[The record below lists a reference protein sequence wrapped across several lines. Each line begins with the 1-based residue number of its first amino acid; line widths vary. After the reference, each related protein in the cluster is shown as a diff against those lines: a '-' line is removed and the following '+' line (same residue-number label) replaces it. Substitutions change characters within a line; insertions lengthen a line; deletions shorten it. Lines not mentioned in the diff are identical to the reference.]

1 MFLHFCGFKG
11 EELLFVDPRSQAIG
25 ELPRKVCIESGF
37 FSTVANDKGVEV
49 LEGAVTDVEE
59 RDVVVQA
66 VRSALNLTLA

>member
-1 MFLHFCGFKG
+1 M
-11 EELLFVDPRSQAIG
+11 
-25 ELPRKVCIESGF
+25 CIESGF

>member
-1 MFLHFCGFKG
+1 MNSCAFKG

-25 ELPRKVCIESGF
+25 ELSRKMCIESGF